1 LIFAPPEISK
11 FSFQSATMK
20 KLFVFLTLF
29 VCLFTA
35 RGQNNYFF
43 PSGVTFDPTIPS
55 PEQFLGYPIG
65 EWHTRHD
72 RIVSYFQELAR
83 VSPKAHF
90 QIIGY
95 THEHRPQV
103 VLTITSPENYAR
115 IEEIRKE
122 HLKLADPTQSVSI
135 SSMPV
140 IITHGYNVHGNEPS
154 SSEAAMLTAY
164 YLIASQ
170 GAEAERTLKEA
181 VIHVDPN
188 YNPDGR
194 DRHSNWANMHKGF
207 PPVSDPMDREHNE
220 VWPGGRFNHYWFDL
234 NRDWLPLAHVES
246 QNRVEFFHQWLP
258 NVCTDYHEMGT
269 NATNFF
275 EPTKPYGS
283 ENPVVPRANYDLL
296 NPIFAK
302 YFAKALDEIGSL
314 YFSKENFDNSYPGY
328 GSTYPDI
335 HGGLGLVF
343 EQASSRGHV
352 QKSSTKE
359 VTFAFT
365 IRNHVRTSLATV
377 KAGVENRELLLKHQQ
392 DYFKT
397 ALDEG
402 RKSTI
407 KAYVFGDGKD
417 QSRTKA
423 FVDLLWK
430 HRIETYQLGA
440 DLTVGTNKY
449 EKGKAFVVNTDQT
462 QYRMVRSL
470 FEKVTSFHDS
480 VFYDA
485 STWTMALA
493 YGMPHDALNATV
505 KFSKG
510 EKVTAQNLLKTPVP
524 VIKTNYAYLIEWNEY
539 NASRALYY
547 LLANNVFVKAAFKP
561 FAATINGARKT
572 FGYGTLVIPVVD
584 QNLSSDELFAL
595 LKEASQVSGID
606 ILSVETGF
614 SLEGVDL
621 GSNNIRTVQMPRVA
635 MLIGDGVSA
644 TEAGALWYL
653 LDSKLKMPITKVNT
667 SQFGQLKIND
677 YNTLILVSGNYGML
691 GESGVSKIKSWV
703 QLGGTVILQKSAI
716 TWAINNKLID
726 EQLKKAEESKDT
738 KRMDYVTAADYQ
750 GSRAIGGSIYMGTLD
765 ITHPLGFGYTNR
777 ELPVYRNHSVFIEPG
792 KSPFNAVIKYTAKP
806 LLSGY
811 VHPSNLE
818 KIKNSVSL
826 QVSNL
831 GQGRAILFVDDPAFR
846 GYWNGTN
853 RLFFNALFFGS
864 NISAG
869 GFGGGEE

>member
-1 LIFAPPEISK
+1 
-11 FSFQSATMK
+11 MK
-20 KLFVFLTLF
+20 KITFLFILSFCALNAF
-29 VCLFTA
+29 S
-35 RGQNNYFF
+35 QNAYFF
-43 PSGVTFDPTIPS
+43 PSGVTFDPAIPS
-55 PEQFLGYPIG
+55 PEKFLGYPVG

-72 RIVSYFQELAR
+72 RMVSYFQELAR

-95 THEHRPQV
+95 TNERRPQV

-115 IEEIRKE
+115 LEEIRKE
-122 HLKLADPTQSVSI
+122 HLKLADPTQSVTV

-164 YLIASQ
+164 YLIAAQ
-170 GAEAERTLKEA
+170 GAFAERTLKES

-269 NATNFF
+269 NATNFY

-283 ENPVVPRANYDLL
+283 ENPVVPRSNYDQL
-296 NPIFAK
+296 NPLFAK
-302 YFAKALDEIGSL
+302 YFVKAMDEIGSL

-352 QKSSTKE
+352 QKSATKE

-377 KAGVENRELLLKHQQ
+377 KAGVEHRELLLKHQQ
-392 DYFKT
+392 EYFKS
-397 ALDEG
+397 ALEEG
-402 RKSTI
+402 RKSPI
-407 KAYVFGDGKD
+407 KAYVFGDSKD
-417 QSRTKA
+417 QSRTNTFA
-423 FVDLLWK
+423 DLLLK

-440 DLTVGTNKY
+440 DLSIGTNKY
-449 EKGKAFVVNTDQT
+449 EKGKAFVVTTDQT

-493 YGMPHDALNATV
+493 YGMPHDALNATI
-505 KFSKG
+505 KISKG
-510 EKVTAQNLLKTPVP
+510 ARVKAEDIVLNPAPVVKT
-524 VIKTNYAYLIEWNEY
+524 KYAYLIEWTEY
-539 NASRALYY
+539 NASRALFY
-547 LLANNVFVKAAFKP
+547 LLSNHVFVKAAFKP
-561 FAATINGARKT
+561 FTAEVNGVKKNM
-572 FGYGTLVIPVVD
+572 GYGTLVIPVAD
-584 QNLSSDELFAL
+584 QNISSDELFSVV
-595 LKEASQVSGID
+595 KEASRLAGVD
-606 ILSVETGF
+606 VHSVETGY

-621 GSNNIRTVQMPRVA
+621 GSNHVRTVQSPKVA
-635 MLIGDGVSA
+635 MLVGDGVAA
-644 TEAGALWYL
+644 TDAGAVWYL
-653 LDSKLKMPITKVNT
+653 LDSKLNMPITKVNT
-667 SQFGQLKIND
+667 SQFGQLRVSD
-677 YNTLILVSGNYGML
+677 YNTLILVAGNYGIL

-703 QLGGTVILQKSAI
+703 QQGGTLILMKTAI
-716 TWAINNKLID
+716 SWAINNKLID
-726 EQLKKAEESKDT
+726 EHLKEEDKKESR
-738 KRMDYVTAADYQ
+738 RMDHVTAPDFL
-750 GSRAIGGSIYMGTLD
+750 GSRAIGGSIYMGDLD
-765 ITHPLGFGYTNR
+765 ITNPLGFGYTKR
-777 ELPVYRNHSVFIEPG
+777 ELPVYRNTSVFIEAS
-792 KSPFNAVIKYTAKP
+792 KNPFNTVITYTAKP

-811 VHPSNLE
+811 IHPTNLE

-826 QVSNL
+826 QVSNM

-853 RLFFNALFFGS
+853 KLFFNALFFGS

-869 GFGGGEE
+869 NLGGEEEH

>member
-1 LIFAPPEISK
+1 
-11 FSFQSATMK
+11 MK
-20 KLFVFLTLF
+20 KLIVLSVFFCVVIL
-29 VCLFTA
+29 A
-35 RGQNNYFF
+35 KAQNNYFF
-43 PSGVTFDPTIPS
+43 PAGSSFDTTIPS
-55 PEQFLGYPIG
+55 PEQFLGYPVG
-65 EWHTRHD
+65 DWHTRHD

-95 THEHRPQV
+95 TNERRPQV
-103 VLTITSPENYAR
+103 VLTITSPENYTR

-122 HLKLADPTQSVSI
+122 HLKLADPSQSVSI

-170 GAEAERTLKEA
+170 GPEAERTLREA
-181 VIHVDPN
+181 VIHIDPN

-246 QNRVEFFHQWLP
+246 RNRVEFFHQWLP

-275 EPTKPYGS
+275 EPTKLYGS
-283 ENPVVPRANYDLL
+283 ENPVVPRPNYDVL
-296 NPIFAK
+296 NPLFAK

-392 DYFKT
+392 EYFKS

-402 RKSTI
+402 RKSAI
-407 KAYVFGDGKD
+407 KAYVVGDSKD
-417 QSRTKA
+417 QSRTRA
-423 FVDLLWK
+423 FADLLVK
-430 HRIETYQLGA
+430 HKIETYQLGA
-440 DLTVGTNKY
+440 DLSVGANKY
-449 EKGKAFVVNTDQT
+449 EKGKAFVVTTDQT

-493 YGMPHDALNATV
+493 YGLPHDALTANV

-510 EKVTAQNLLKTPVP
+510 DKVTAQNLVSTPAAV
-524 VIKTNYAYLIEWNEY
+524 VKSNYAYLMEWNEY
-539 NASRALYY
+539 NASRALYF
-547 LLANNVFVKAAFKP
+547 LLSNKVFVKSAFKP
-561 FAATINGARKT
+561 FAATIRGTKKN
-572 FGYGTLVIPVVD
+572 FGYGTLMIPVVD
-584 QNLSSDELFAL
+584 QNLSSDELFAVM
-595 LKEASQVSGID
+595 KEASLVSGVD
-606 ILSVETGF
+606 VFSVETGF

-621 GSNNIRTVQMPRVA
+621 GSGNIRTVQMPRVA

-667 SQFGQLKIND
+667 SQFGQLRISD
-677 YNTLILVSGNYGML
+677 YNTLILVSGNYSML
-691 GESGVSKIKSWV
+691 GETAVTKIKSWV
-703 QLGGTVILQKSAI
+703 QQGGTLILQKSAI

-726 EQLKKAEESKDT
+726 EQLKKADESKDA
-738 KRMDYVTAADYQ
+738 KRLDYVTASDYQ

-777 ELPVYRNHSVFIEPG
+777 ELPVYRNHTVFIEPG
-792 KSPFNAVIKYTAKP
+792 KSPFNTVIKYTAKP

-811 VHPSNLE
+811 VHPTNLE
-818 KIKNSVSL
+818 KIRNSVSL
-826 QVSNL
+826 QVNTI

-869 GFGGGEE
+869 GFDGTEE

>member
-1 LIFAPPEISK
+1 
-11 FSFQSATMK
+11 MK
-20 KLFVFLTLF
+20 KLIVLF
-29 VCLFTA
+29 FACAMSVISLA
-35 RGQNNYFF
+35 QNSYFF
-43 PSGVTFDPTIPS
+43 PAGVTFDPAIPS
-55 PEQFLGYPIG
+55 PEQFLGYPVG
-65 EWHTRHD
+65 DWHTRHD

-95 THEHRPQV
+95 TNERRPQV

-122 HLKLADPTQSVSI
+122 HLKLADPSQSMNI
-135 SSMPV
+135 SNMPV

-164 YLIASQ
+164 YLIAAQ
-170 GAEAERTLKEA
+170 GPEAERTLKEA

-207 PPVSDPMDREHNE
+207 PPVADPMDREHNE

-246 QNRVEFFHQWLP
+246 RNRVEFFHQWLP

-283 ENPVVPRANYDLL
+283 ENPVVPRPNYDQL
-296 NPIFAK
+296 NPLFAK
-302 YFAKALDEIGSL
+302 YFAKAMDEIGSL

-352 QKSSTKE
+352 QQSSTKV

-392 DYFKT
+392 EYFRS

-402 RKSTI
+402 KKSAI
-407 KAYVFGDGKD
+407 KAYVFGDSKD

-423 FVDLLWK
+423 FADLLLK
-430 HRIETYQLGA
+430 HRIETYQLTSDLSVGA
-440 DLTVGTNKY
+440 NKY
-449 EKGKAFVVNTDQT
+449 EKGKAFVVPTDQT

-485 STWTMALA
+485 STWTLSLA
-493 YGMPHDALNATV
+493 YGLPHDALTIAN

-510 EKVTAQNLLKTPVP
+510 ARITAEDVALKPAPVTKS
-524 VIKTNYAYLIEWNEY
+524 NYAYLIDWTEY
-539 NASRALYY
+539 NSARALYY
-547 LLANNVFVKAAFKP
+547 LLSNKVFVKTTFKP
-561 FAATINGARKT
+561 FAAEVNGAKRN
-572 FGYGTLVIPVVD
+572 FGYGTLVISVAD
-584 QNLSSDELFAL
+584 QNLNADELYDIV
-595 LKEASQVSGID
+595 KEASATAGVDVFTVSTG
-606 ILSVETGF
+606 LS
-614 SLEGVDL
+614 LDGVDL
-621 GSNNIRTVQMPRVA
+621 GSGNIRTVQNPKVA
-635 MLIGDGVSA
+635 MLIGDGVAA
-644 TEAGALWYL
+644 TDAGAIWYL

-667 SQFGQLKIND
+667 SQFGQLRISD
-677 YNTLILVSGNYGML
+677 YNTLIMVAGNYNML
-691 GESGVSKIKSWV
+691 GENGANKIRSWV
-703 QLGGTVILQKSAI
+703 QQGGTLILMKTAI
-716 TWAINNKLID
+716 NWAIANKVVD
-726 EQLKKAEESKDT
+726 EQLKKEEEKKDA
-738 KRMDYVTAADYQ
+738 KRFDYVTAGDYQ
-750 GSRAIGGSIYMGTLD
+750 GSRAIGGSIYMGNLD
-765 ITHPLGFGYTNR
+765 ITHPLGFGFTNR
-777 ELPVYRNHSVFIEPG
+777 ELPVYRNTSVFIEQS
-792 KSPFNAVIKYTAKP
+792 KNPFNTVIKYTSKP

-811 VHPSNLE
+811 IHPSNLE

-826 QVSNL
+826 QVSNV
-831 GQGRAILFVDDPAFR
+831 GQGRAVLFVDDPAFR

-853 RLFFNALFFGS
+853 KLFFNALFFGS
-864 NISAG
+864 NISASA
-869 GFGGGEE
+869 FDAEEEH

>member
-1 LIFAPPEISK
+1 MKKISFSCALIFFAITS
-11 FSFQSATMK
+11 FSQST
-20 KLFVFLTLF
+20 
-29 VCLFTA
+29 
-35 RGQNNYFF
+35 YFF
-43 PSGVTFDPTIPS
+43 PSGVSFDAAIPS
-55 PEQFLGYPIG
+55 PEQFLGYPVG
-65 EWHTRHD
+65 DWHTRHD

-95 THEHRPQV
+95 TNERRPQV
-103 VLTITSPENYAR
+103 VLTITSPENHLR
-115 IEEIRKE
+115 IEDIRKE
-122 HLKLADPTQSVSI
+122 HLKLADPTQSPTV

-164 YLIASQ
+164 YLIAAQ

-246 QNRVEFFHQWLP
+246 RNRVEFFHQWLP

-269 NATNFF
+269 SATNFF

-283 ENPVVPRANYDLL
+283 ENPVVPRANYDQL
-296 NPIFAK
+296 NPLFAK
-302 YFAKALDEIGSL
+302 YFAKALDDIGSL

-352 QKSSTKE
+352 QKSATKE

-392 DYFKT
+392 EYFKS
-397 ALDEG
+397 ALDDG
-402 RKSTI
+402 RKSPI
-407 KAYVFGDGKD
+407 KAYVFGDGTD
-417 QSRTKA
+417 QSRTKTFA
-423 FVDLLWK
+423 ELLLK
-430 HRIETYQLGA
+430 HRIETYQLAA

-449 EKGKAFVVNTDQT
+449 EKGKAFLVTTDQT

-470 FEKVTSFHDS
+470 FEKVTTFHDS

-485 STWTMALA
+485 STWTIALA
-493 YGMPHDALNATV
+493 YGLPQDALPATV

-510 EKVTAQNLLKTPVP
+510 IRVKASDLEAAPAPV
-524 VIKTNYAYLIEWNEY
+524 VKTNYAYIIEWTEY
-539 NASRALYY
+539 NSARALYH
-547 LLANNVFVKAAFKP
+547 LLSNKVFAKAAFKP
-561 FAATINGARKT
+561 FAAEVNGVKRT
-572 FGYGTLVIPVVD
+572 MGYGTLVIPVAD
-584 QNLSSDELFAL
+584 QNLSADELFTVV
-595 LKEASQVSGID
+595 KEASRTSGVD
-606 ILSVETGF
+606 VFSVDTGF

-621 GSNNIRTVQMPRVA
+621 GSGNVRAVQPPKVA
-635 MLIGDGVSA
+635 MLIGEGVAA
-644 TEAGALWYL
+644 TDAGAIWYL
-653 LDSKLKMPITKVNT
+653 LDSKLKMPIVKVNT
-667 SQFGQLKIND
+667 SQFTQLRISD
-677 YNTLILVSGNYGML
+677 YNTLILVSGNYGIL
-691 GESGVSKIKSWV
+691 NEASVTKIKTWT
-703 QLGGTVILQKSAI
+703 QQGGTLILMKGAI

-726 EQLKKAEESKDT
+726 EQLKKEDDTKKET
-738 KRMDYVTAADYQ
+738 KRMDYVTAQDYQ
-750 GSRAIGGSIYMGTLD
+750 GSRAIGGSVYMGSLD

-777 ELPVYRNHSVFIEPG
+777 ELPVYRNHAVFIEPG
-792 KSPFNAVIKYTAKP
+792 KNPFNSVIKYTSKP

-811 VHPSNLE
+811 IHTTNLE
-818 KIKNSVSL
+818 KIKNSISL
-826 QVSNL
+826 QVSSM

-853 RLFFNALFFGS
+853 KLFFNALFFGS
-864 NISAG
+864 NISAPN
-869 GFGGGEE
+869 FEGEEK

>member
-1 LIFAPPEISK
+1 
-11 FSFQSATMK
+11 MK
-20 KLFVFLTLF
+20 KCIVFFLLTISVHAF
-29 VCLFTA
+29 S
-35 RGQNNYFF
+35 QNSYFF
-43 PSGVTFDPTIPS
+43 PSGVSYDPAIPT
-55 PEQFLGYPIG
+55 PEQFLGYPVG
-65 EWHTRHD
+65 DWHTRHD

-95 THEHRPQV
+95 TNERRPQV
-103 VLTITSPENYAR
+103 VLTITSLENYAR
-115 IEEIRKE
+115 IEDIRKE

-140 IITHGYNVHGNEPS
+140 VITHGYNVHGNEPS

-164 YLIASQ
+164 YLVAAQ
-170 GAEAERTLKEA
+170 GDFADRTLKEA
-181 VIHVDPN
+181 VIHIDPN

-246 QNRVEFFHQWLP
+246 RNRIEFFHQWLP

-283 ENPVVPRANYDLL
+283 ENPVVPRANYDQL
-296 NPIFAK
+296 NPLFAS

-352 QKSSTKE
+352 QMSSTKE

-392 DYFKT
+392 DYFKS

-407 KAYVFGDGKD
+407 KAYVFGDSKD

-423 FVDLLWK
+423 FAELLLK
-430 HRIETYQLGA
+430 HRIETYRLEA
-440 DLTVGTNKY
+440 DLAVGGNKY
-449 EKGKAFVVNTDQT
+449 EKGKAFVVTTDQT
-462 QYRMVRSL
+462 QYRMVRSM

-485 STWTMALA
+485 SAWTMSLA
-493 YGMPHDALNATV
+493 YGLPHDALNATV

-510 EKVTAQNLLKTPVP
+510 SRIKENDIVLTPAP
-524 VIKTNYAYLIEWNEY
+524 VARTNYAYIIEWTEY
-539 NASRALYY
+539 NAARALYY
-547 LLANNVFVKAAFKP
+547 LLSRKVFVKAAFKP
-561 FAATINGARKT
+561 FTTDINGVKRS
-572 FGYGTLVIPVVD
+572 FGYGTLVIPVAD
-584 QNLSSDELFAL
+584 QTLLGDELFSVV
-595 LKEASQVSGID
+595 KEASQASG
-606 ILSVETGF
+606 VEVYSINTGY
-614 SLEGVDL
+614 SIQGVDL
-621 GSNNIRTVQMPRVA
+621 GSNNVRTVKSPKVV
-635 MLIGDGVSA
+635 MLIGDGVAA
-644 TEAGALWYL
+644 TDAGAIWYL

-667 SQFGQLKIND
+667 SQFAQLHIND
-677 YNTLILVSGNYGML
+677 YNTLILPSGNYGML
-691 GESGVSKIKSWV
+691 GESGVSKIKNWV
-703 QLGGTVILQKSAI
+703 QQGGTLILMKYAVN
-716 TWAINNKLID
+716 WAINSKLVD
-726 EQLKKAEESKDT
+726 EQIKKEEEKKDI
-738 KRMDYVTAADYQ
+738 KRMDYVTASDYQ
-750 GSRAIGGSIYMGTLD
+750 GSRSIGGSIYQANLD

-777 ELPVYRNHSVFIEPG
+777 EIPVYRNTSVFIEPG
-792 KSPFNAVIKYTAKP
+792 KSPFNTVIKYTARP

-811 VHPSNLE
+811 IHPTNLE

-831 GQGRAILFVDDPAFR
+831 GQGRAVLFVDDPAFR

-853 RLFFNALFFGS
+853 KLLFNALFFGS
-864 NISAG
+864 NISSG
-869 GFGGGEE
+869 GFNWEEEHKH

>member
-1 LIFAPPEISK
+1 
-11 FSFQSATMK
+11 MK
-20 KLFVFLTLF
+20 KCFILLAFA
-29 VCLFTA
+29 VCFFSA
-35 RGQNNYFF
+35 SAQNNYFF
-43 PSGVTFDPTIPS
+43 PAGVSFDPAIPS

-65 EWHTRHD
+65 DWHTRHD

-95 THEHRPQV
+95 TNEHRPQV
-103 VLTITSPENYAR
+103 VLTITSPENYVR

-122 HLKLADPTQSVSI
+122 HLKLADPSQSVNTAN
-135 SSMPV
+135 MPV

-170 GAEAERTLKEA
+170 GDEATKTLKEA
-181 VIHVDPN
+181 IIHIDPN

-207 PPVSDPMDREHNE
+207 PPVADPMDREHNE

-246 QNRVEFFHQWLP
+246 QNRIEFFHQWLP

-275 EPTKPYGS
+275 EPTKPFGS
-283 ENPVVPRANYDLL
+283 ENPVVPRANYDQL
-296 NPIFAK
+296 NPLFAK
-302 YFAKALDEIGSL
+302 YFSKALDDIGSL

-352 QKSSTKE
+352 QQSSTKV

-377 KAGVENRELLLKHQQ
+377 KAGVDNRELLLKHQQ
-392 DYFKT
+392 EYFKS
-397 ALDEG
+397 ALDDG
-402 RKSTI
+402 KKSAI
-407 KAYVFGDGKD
+407 KAYVFGDSKD

-423 FVDLLWK
+423 FADLLLK
-430 HRIETYQLGA
+430 HRIETYSLGA
-440 DLTVGTNKY
+440 DITVGTNKY
-449 EKGKAFVVNTDQT
+449 EKGKAFVVSTDQT
-462 QYRMVRSL
+462 QYSMVRSM

-493 YGMPHDALNATV
+493 YGMPHDALPAST
-505 KFSKG
+505 KITKG
-510 EKVTAQNLLKTPVP
+510 EKVKSADLVSSPAPIV
-524 VIKTNYAYLIEWNEY
+524 KTNYAYLIDWNEY

-547 LLANNVFVKAAFKP
+547 LLSNNVFVKAAFKP
-561 FAATINGARKT
+561 FAAIVNGVKKN
-572 FGYGTLVIPVVD
+572 FGYGTLMISVAD
-584 QNLSSDELFAL
+584 QNISADELFTAV
-595 LKEASQVSGID
+595 KEASRNAGIEVY
-606 ILSVETGF
+606 SVDTGF

-621 GSNNIRTVQMPRVA
+621 GSNNIRTVENPKVA
-635 MLIGDGVSA
+635 MMIGDGVSA
-644 TEAGALWYL
+644 TEAGQIWYL

-667 SQFGQLKIND
+667 SQFGQLTITD
-677 YNTLILVSGNYGML
+677 YNTLILVSGNYSML
-691 GESGVSKIKSWV
+691 GESGVERIKNWV
-703 QLGGTVILQKSAI
+703 NQGGTLILQKSAI
-716 TWAINNKLID
+716 TWAINNKLIN
-726 EQLKKAEESKDT
+726 EQLTKSEDKKDA
-738 KRMDYVTAADYQ
+738 KRMDYVTAGDYQ
-750 GSRAIGGSIYMGTLD
+750 GSRAIGGSIYLGKLD
-765 ITHPLGFGYTNR
+765 ITHPLGFGFTSR
-777 ELPVYRNHSVFIEPG
+777 DISVYRNHTVFIDPS
-792 KSPFNAVIKYTAKP
+792 KNQFNTVIQYTAKP

-811 VHPSNLE
+811 IHPTNLE

-826 QVSNL
+826 QVSNM
-831 GQGRAILFVDDPAFR
+831 GRGRAILFVDDPAFR

-853 RLFFNALFFGS
+853 KLFFNALFFGS
-864 NISAG
+864 HINTSN
-869 GFGGGEE
+869 FGEQE

>member
-1 LIFAPPEISK
+1 
-11 FSFQSATMK
+11 MK
-20 KLFVFLTLF
+20 KLFIPLLLLISGISF
-29 VCLFTA
+29 A
-35 RGQNNYFF
+35 QNAYFF
-43 PSGVTFDPTIPS
+43 PSGVTFDPAIPT
-55 PEQFLGYPIG
+55 PEQFLGYPVG
-65 EWHTRHD
+65 DWHTRHD
-72 RIVSYFQELAR
+72 RIVSYFQELAK

-95 THEHRPQV
+95 TNERRPQV

-122 HLKLADPTQSVSI
+122 HLKLADPSQSVTI

-164 YLIASQ
+164 YLIAGQ
-170 GAEAERTLKEA
+170 GEFIERTLKEA

-246 QNRVEFFHQWLP
+246 RNRIEFFHQWLP

-275 EPTKPYGS
+275 EPTKPIGS
-283 ENPVVPRANYDLL
+283 ENPVVPRANYELL
-296 NPIFAK
+296 NPLFGK

-392 DYFKT
+392 DYFKS

-402 RKSTI
+402 KKSTI
-407 KAYVFGDGKD
+407 KAYVFGDSKD

-423 FVDLLWK
+423 FAELLLK
-430 HRIETYQLGA
+430 HRIETYPLGA
-440 DLTVGTNKY
+440 DLTVGANKY
-449 EKGKAFVVNTDQT
+449 EKGKAYVVTTDQT
-462 QYRMVRSL
+462 QYRMVRSM
-470 FEKVTSFHDS
+470 FEKVTTFYDS

-485 STWTMALA
+485 SSWTMALA
-493 YGMPHDALNATV
+493 YGLPHDALNATV

-510 EKVTAQNLLKTPVP
+510 ARIGVRDVVLNPAPVTKSS
-524 VIKTNYAYLIEWNEY
+524 YAYLIDWTEY

-547 LLANNVFVKAAFKP
+547 LLSRDVFVKAAFKP
-561 FAATINGARKT
+561 FTAEGNGARKS
-572 FGYGTLVIPVVD
+572 FGYGTLVISVAD
-584 QNLSSDELFAL
+584 QNISSDDLFAL
-595 LKEASQVSGID
+595 VKEASLTAGVD
-606 ILSVETGF
+606 VFSVNTGF
-614 SLEGVDL
+614 SLQGVDL
-621 GSNNIRTVQMPRVA
+621 GSNNVRTVQTPKVA
-635 MLIGDGVSA
+635 MLIGDGVAA
-644 TEAGALWYL
+644 TDAGAIWYL
-653 LDSKLKMPITKVNT
+653 LDSKLNMPITKVNT
-667 SQFGQLKIND
+667 SQFGQLKMTD
-677 YNTLILVSGNYGML
+677 YNTLILAAGNYGIL
-691 GESGVSKIKSWV
+691 GETGVTKIKSWV
-703 QLGGTVILQKSAI
+703 QQGGTLILMKTAVS
-716 TWAINNKLID
+716 WAINSKLID
-726 EQLKKAEESKDT
+726 EQLKKEEEKKESV
-738 KRMDYVTAADYQ
+738 RMDYVTAADYQ
-750 GSRAIGGSIYMGTLD
+750 GSRSIGGSIYMGNLD
-765 ITHPLGFGYTNR
+765 ITHPLGFGYTSR
-777 ELPVYRNHSVFIEPG
+777 ELPVYRNTVVFIEPG
-792 KSPFNAVIKYTAKP
+792 KSPFNTVIKYTAKP

-811 VHPSNLE
+811 IHPSNLE

-826 QVSNL
+826 QISNL

-853 RLFFNALFFGS
+853 KLFFNALFFGS
-864 NISAG
+864 SIGTG
-869 GFGGGEE
+869 GINWEEKH

>member
-1 LIFAPPEISK
+1 
-11 FSFQSATMK
+11 MK
-20 KLFVFLTLF
+20 KYLALFAFA
-29 VCLFTA
+29 VCFFSA
-35 RGQNNYFF
+35 SAQNNYFF
-43 PSGVTFDPTIPS
+43 PAGVSFDPAIPS
-55 PEQFLGYPIG
+55 PEQFLGYPVG
-65 EWHTRHD
+65 DWHTRHD

-95 THEHRPQV
+95 TNERRPQI

-115 IEEIRKE
+115 LEEIRKE
-122 HLKLADPTQSVSI
+122 HLKLADPSQSVNTAN
-135 SSMPV
+135 MPV

-170 GAEAERTLKEA
+170 GDEATKTLKDA
-181 VIHVDPN
+181 VIHIDPN

-194 DRHSNWANMHKGF
+194 DRHSHWANMHKGF
-207 PPVSDPMDREHNE
+207 PPVADPMDREHNE

-246 QNRVEFFHQWLP
+246 QNRIEFFHQWLP

-283 ENPVVPRANYDLL
+283 ENPVVPRANYDQL
-296 NPIFAK
+296 NPLFAK
-302 YFAKALDEIGSL
+302 YFSKALDDIGSL

-352 QKSSTKE
+352 QQSSTKI

-377 KAGVENRELLLKHQQ
+377 KAGVDNRELLLKHQQ
-392 DYFKT
+392 EYFKS

-402 RKSTI
+402 KKSAI
-407 KAYVFGDGKD
+407 KAYVFGDSKD

-423 FVDLLWK
+423 FADLLLK
-430 HRIETYQLGA
+430 HRIETYSLGA
-440 DLTVGTNKY
+440 DVTVGTNKY
-449 EKGKAFVVNTDQT
+449 EKGKAFVVSTDQT
-462 QYRMVRSL
+462 QYRMVRSM

-493 YGMPHDALNATV
+493 YGMPHDALPAST
-505 KFSKG
+505 KITKG
-510 EKVTAQNLLKTPVP
+510 EKVKAVDLISSPAPIV
-524 VIKTNYAYLIEWNEY
+524 KTNYAYLIDWNEY

-547 LLANNVFVKAAFKP
+547 LLSNNVFVKAAFKP
-561 FAATINGARKT
+561 FAATVNGVKKN
-572 FGYGTLVIPVVD
+572 FGYGTLMISVAD
-584 QNLSSDELFAL
+584 QNISADELFTAV
-595 LKEASQVSGID
+595 KEASRNAGIEVY
-606 ILSVETGF
+606 SVDTGF

-621 GSNNIRTVQMPRVA
+621 GSSNIRTVENPKVA

-644 TEAGALWYL
+644 TEAGQIWYL

-667 SQFGQLKIND
+667 SQFGQLTITD
-677 YNTLILVSGNYGML
+677 YNTLILVSGNYSML
-691 GESGVSKIKSWV
+691 GESGIEKIKNWV
-703 QLGGTVILQKSAI
+703 NQGGTLILQKSAI
-716 TWAINNKLID
+716 TWAINNKLIN
-726 EQLKKAEESKDT
+726 EQLTKSEDKKDA
-738 KRMDYVTAADYQ
+738 KRMDYVTAGDYQ
-750 GSRAIGGSIYMGTLD
+750 GSRAIGGSIYLGKLD
-765 ITHPLGFGYTNR
+765 ITHPLGFGFTSR
-777 ELPVYRNHSVFIEPG
+777 DISVYRNHTVFIDPS
-792 KSPFNAVIKYTAKP
+792 KNQFNTVIQYTAKP

-811 VHPSNLE
+811 IHPTNLE

-826 QVSNL
+826 QVSNM
-831 GQGRAILFVDDPAFR
+831 GRGRAILFVDDPAFR

-853 RLFFNALFFGS
+853 KLFFNALFFGS
-864 NISAG
+864 HINTSN
-869 GFGGGEE
+869 FGEQE

>member
-1 LIFAPPEISK
+1 
-11 FSFQSATMK
+11 MK
-20 KLFVFLTLF
+20 KIFIPLLLLVSSLSS
-29 VCLFTA
+29 A
-35 RGQNNYFF
+35 QNTYFF
-43 PSGVTFDPTIPS
+43 PSGVTFDPAIPT
-55 PEQFLGYPIG
+55 PEQFLGYPVG
-65 EWHTRHD
+65 DWHTRHD

-95 THEHRPQV
+95 TNERRPQV

-115 IEEIRKE
+115 IEDIRKE
-122 HLKLADPTQSVSI
+122 HLKLADPAQTVNI

-164 YLIASQ
+164 YLIAAQ
-170 GAEAERTLKEA
+170 GEFAERTLKEA

-246 QNRVEFFHQWLP
+246 RNRIEFFHQWLP

-275 EPTKPYGS
+275 EPTKPIGS
-283 ENPVVPRANYDLL
+283 ENPVVPRANYDQL
-296 NPIFAK
+296 NPLFAK
-302 YFAKALDEIGSL
+302 YFVKALDEIGSL

-343 EQASSRGHV
+343 EQASSRGHI

-365 IRNHVRTSLATV
+365 IRNHVRTSIATV
-377 KAGVENRELLLKHQQ
+377 RAGVENRELLLKHQQ
-392 DYFKT
+392 DYFKS
-397 ALDEG
+397 ALAEG
-402 RKSTI
+402 KKSPVR
-407 KAYVFGDGKD
+407 AYVFGDSED

-423 FVDLLWK
+423 FADLLLK

-440 DLTVGTNKY
+440 DLTVGANKY
-449 EKGKAFVVNTDQT
+449 QKGKAYVVTADQT
-462 QYRMVRSL
+462 QYRMVRSM

-480 VFYDA
+480 IFYDA
-485 STWTMALA
+485 STWTIALA
-493 YGMPHDALNATV
+493 YGLPHDALNATV
-505 KFSKG
+505 KFTKG
-510 EKVTAQNLLKTPVP
+510 ARLTAEDVMLKPAPVE
-524 VIKTNYAYLIEWNEY
+524 KTNYAYLIEWTEY

-547 LLANNVFVKAAFKP
+547 LLSRNVFVKAAFKP
-561 FAATINGARKT
+561 FTAEVNGVRKN
-572 FGYGTLVIPVVD
+572 FGYGTLVIPVAD
-584 QNLSSDELFAL
+584 QNISADELHAFVN
-595 LKEASQVSGID
+595 EASQTSGMD
-606 ILSVETGF
+606 IHVVKTGF

-621 GSNNIRTVQMPRVA
+621 GSNNVRTVPSPKVA
-635 MLIGDGVSA
+635 MLIGDGVAA
-644 TEAGALWYL
+644 TDAGAIWYL

-667 SQFGQLKIND
+667 SQFGQLPISD
-677 YNTLILVSGNYGML
+677 YNTLILVAGNYGIL
-691 GESGVSKIKSWV
+691 GESGVAKIKSWV
-703 QLGGTVILQKSAI
+703 QQGGTLILMKTAI
-716 TWAINNKLID
+716 SWAISNKLID
-726 EQLKKAEESKDT
+726 EQLSKEEEKKEP
-738 KRMDYVTAADYQ
+738 RMDYVTAPDYL
-750 GSRAIGGSIYMGTLD
+750 GSRAIGGSIYMGNLD
-765 ITHPLGFGYTNR
+765 ITNPLGFGYTHR
-777 ELPVYRNHSVFIEPG
+777 DLPVYRNTSVFIEPG
-792 KSPFNAVIKYTAKP
+792 KSPFNTVIKYTANP

-811 VHPSNLE
+811 IHPTNLE

-826 QVSNL
+826 QVSTM
-831 GQGRAILFVDDPAFR
+831 GRGRAILFVDDPAFR

-853 RLFFNALFFGS
+853 KLFFNALFFGS
-864 NISAG
+864 AISSRG
-869 GFGGGEE
+869 MDWEEED

>member
-1 LIFAPPEISK
+1 
-11 FSFQSATMK
+11 MK
-20 KLFVFLTLF
+20 K
-29 VCLFTA
+29 CLVLLA
-35 RGQNNYFF
+35 LVLSLASVSAQNNYFF
-43 PSGVTFDPTIPS
+43 PAGVSFDPAIPS
-55 PEQFLGYPIG
+55 PEQFLGYPVG
-65 EWHTRHD
+65 DWHTRHD

-95 THEHRPQV
+95 TNERRPQV

-115 IEEIRKE
+115 LEEIRKE
-122 HLKLADPTQSVSI
+122 HLKLADPSQSVNTSN
-135 SSMPV
+135 MPV

-164 YLIASQ
+164 YLVASQ
-170 GAEAERTLKEA
+170 GDEATKTLRDA
-181 VIHVDPN
+181 VIHIDPN

-207 PPVSDPMDREHNE
+207 PPVADPMDREHNE

-246 QNRVEFFHQWLP
+246 QNRIEFFHKWLP

-275 EPTKPYGS
+275 EPTKPLGS
-283 ENPVVPRANYDLL
+283 ENPVVPRANYDQL
-296 NPIFAK
+296 NPLFAK
-302 YFAKALDEIGSL
+302 YFSKALDEIGSL

-352 QKSSTKE
+352 QQSSTKV

-377 KAGVENRELLLKHQQ
+377 KAGVDNRELLLKHQQ
-392 DYFKT
+392 DYFKS
-397 ALDEG
+397 ALDDG
-402 RKSTI
+402 KKSAI
-407 KAYVFGDGKD
+407 KAYVFGDSKD
-417 QSRTKA
+417 QSRTKEFA
-423 FVDLLWK
+423 DLLLK
-430 HRIETYQLGA
+430 HRIETYSIGA
-440 DLTVGTNKY
+440 DLTIGANKY
-449 EKGKAFVVNTDQT
+449 EKGKAFVVSTDQT
-462 QYRMVRSL
+462 QYRMVRSM

-493 YGMPHDALNATV
+493 YGMPHDALTAST

-510 EKVTAQNLLKTPVP
+510 DKLKAEDLVSNPPPV
-524 VIKTNYAYLIEWNEY
+524 VKTNYAYLIDWNEY
-539 NASRALYY
+539 SASRALYY
-547 LLANNVFVKAAFKP
+547 LLSNKVFVKAAFKP
-561 FAATINGARKT
+561 FSATVNGVKKN
-572 FGYGTLVIPVVD
+572 FGYGTLMIPVAD
-584 QNLSSDELFAL
+584 QNISAEELFTTV
-595 LKEASQVSGID
+595 KEASRTAGID
-606 ILSVETGF
+606 VYSVDTGF
-614 SLEGVDL
+614 NLEGVDL
-621 GSNNIRTVQMPRVA
+621 GSSNVKTVENPRVA

-644 TEAGALWYL
+644 TEAGQIWYL

-667 SQFGQLKIND
+667 SQFGQLTITD
-677 YNTLILVSGNYGML
+677 YNTLILVSGNYSML
-691 GESGVSKIKSWV
+691 GESGVEKIKNWV
-703 QLGGTVILQKSAI
+703 QQGGTLILQKSAI
-716 TWAINNKLID
+716 TWAINNKLIN
-726 EQLKKAEESKDT
+726 EQLTKTDDKKDT
-738 KRMDYVTAADYQ
+738 KRMDYVTAGDYQ
-750 GSRAIGGSIYMGTLD
+750 GSRAIGGSIYMGKLD
-765 ITHPLGFGYTNR
+765 ITHPLGFGYNNR
-777 ELPVYRNHSVFIEPG
+777 DLPVYRNHTVFVEPS
-792 KSPFNAVIKYTAKP
+792 KNQFNTVIQYTSKP

-811 VHPSNLE
+811 IHTTNLE

-831 GQGRAILFVDDPAFR
+831 GRGRAILFVDDPAFR

-853 RLFFNALFFGS
+853 KLFFNALFFGS
-864 NISAG
+864 HINTSN
-869 GFGGGEE
+869 FGEQE